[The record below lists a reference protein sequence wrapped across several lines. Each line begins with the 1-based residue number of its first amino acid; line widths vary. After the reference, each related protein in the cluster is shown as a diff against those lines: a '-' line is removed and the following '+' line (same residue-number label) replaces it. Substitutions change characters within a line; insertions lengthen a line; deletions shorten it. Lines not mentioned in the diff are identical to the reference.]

1 MVKCEKKLVFI
12 GKKDSLHFWKFVI
25 VGANVKRS
33 EMRLGLKIFAFF

>member
-12 GKKDSLHFWKFVI
+12 SKKDSLHFWKFMV

-33 EMRLGLKIFAFF
+33 EMRLGLKSFVFF